1 MFAGKKFFPFNC
13 LSPKQN
19 PRHFEIKY
27 VHILHIDLR
36 IKIRLNEKNR
46 TGKVPPEV
54 I

>member
-1 MFAGKKFFPFNC
+1 MFACKKFSPFNC

-19 PRHFEIKY
+19 PRHYEIKC
-27 VHILHIDLR
+27 VRILHIDLK